1 MSDKISSPASDP
13 VSAAAGSASAVSPSA
28 VVELQELLLATD
40 DITGFLD
47 ELAGL
52 TVKTLP
58 GELSCGITL
67 RRDRGAITV
76 ASSDERAAQV
86 DEIQYGRHEGPCLH
100 SLGTGEVVV
109 VDDLVEDDR
118 WSAYRLPALGHGVR
132 ASLSLP
138 LHADGRV
145 MGALNIYATT
155 PRAFGPAEQLVAGR
169 FADEA
174 SRALALAVRLAE
186 RAEMSEH
193 LQNALT
199 SRAVVDQAIGIVM
212 GQNRCTADEAFEVL
226 RTISQN
232 RNVKLRD
239 VAAGMVA
246 AVSGRPPTD
255 GSLLS

>member
-1 MSDKISSPASDP
+1 
-13 VSAAAGSASAVSPSA
+13 
-28 VVELQELLLATD
+28 
-40 DITGFLD
+40 
-47 ELAGL
+47 
-52 TVKTLP
+52 
-58 GELSCGITL
+58 
-67 RRDRGAITV
+67 
-76 ASSDERAAQV
+76 
-86 DEIQYGRHEGPCLH
+86 
-100 SLGTGEVVV
+100 
-109 VDDLVEDDR
+109 
-118 WSAYRLPALGHGVR
+118 
-132 ASLSLP
+132 
-138 LHADGRV
+138 